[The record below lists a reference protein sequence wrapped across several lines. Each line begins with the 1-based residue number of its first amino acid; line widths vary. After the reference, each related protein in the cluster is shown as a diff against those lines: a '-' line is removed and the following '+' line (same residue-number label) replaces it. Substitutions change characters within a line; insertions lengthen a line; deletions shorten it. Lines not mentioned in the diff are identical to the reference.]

1 LIANYALS
9 TVSGM
14 ENLEAKLTFIRELDK
29 LKGVYRLA
37 RVKTDENRRENSAEH
52 SWHLCLI
59 AHVLM
64 DYADEPIDIN
74 KVTRLLLVHDIVE
87 IDAGDTFAFASQSAL
102 DEQPEKELRAAKRL
116 FGLLPEHQ
124 GEEFLNLWLEFEGR
138 ETPESRYAVAVD
150 RLAPLLMNVVNDGGS
165 WRFHSPSRAQV
176 LKRNEFIQI
185 AVPRLWDYVVTQ
197 VELAVAKGWLS
208 EG

>member
-1 LIANYALS
+1 
-9 TVSGM
+9 M
-14 ENLEAKLTFIRELDK
+14 ENLEAQLAFIRELDK

-59 AHVLM
+59 AHVLL
-64 DYADEPIDIN
+64 DYVDEPVDIN
-74 KVTRLLLVHDIVE
+74 KVIRLLLVHDIVE

-116 FGLLPEHQ
+116 FGLLPKHQ
-124 GEEFLNLWLEFEGR
+124 GEELLNLWLEFEQR
-138 ETPESRYAVAVD
+138 DTPESRYAVAID
-150 RLAPLLMNVVNDGGS
+150 RISPLIMNVANEGGS
-165 WRFHSPSRAQV
+165 WSHHRPARSQV
-176 LKRNEFIQI
+176 LKRNEYIQI
-185 AVPRLWDYVVTQ
+185 AVPRLWDYVVSQ
-197 VELAVAKGWLS
+197 VDHALSQGWIS

>member
-1 LIANYALS
+1 
-9 TVSGM
+9 M
-14 ENLEAKLTFIRELDK
+14 ENLEAQLSFIRELDK

-37 RVKTDENRRENSAEH
+37 RVKTDNNRRENSAEH

-59 AHVLM
+59 AHVLL
-64 DYADEPIDIN
+64 DYVDEPIDIN
-74 KVTRLLLVHDIVE
+74 RVIRLLLVHDIVE
-87 IDAGDTFAFASQSAL
+87 IDAGDTFAFAPQATL
-102 DEQPEKELRAAKRL
+102 DEQPEKELRAATRL

-124 GEEFLNLWLEFEGR
+124 REEFLNLWLEFEQR
-138 ETPESRYAVAVD
+138 ETPESRYAVAID
-150 RLAPLLMNVVNDGGS
+150 RISPLFMNIANDGGS

-197 VELAVAKGWLS
+197 VDSAVAKGWLS